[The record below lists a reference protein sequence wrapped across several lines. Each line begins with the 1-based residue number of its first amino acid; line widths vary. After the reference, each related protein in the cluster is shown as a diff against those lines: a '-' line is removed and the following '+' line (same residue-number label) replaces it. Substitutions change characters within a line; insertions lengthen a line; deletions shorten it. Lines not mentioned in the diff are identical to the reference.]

1 MEKGRT
7 SHPESIGAVQKNKLK
22 EKKDDNNGAC
32 SKYKKKRG
40 AMRKRMYFNKTVIII
55 LYIVD
60 VFESTF
66 KTCMCITITSGS

>member
-32 SKYKKKRG
+32 SKYKKK
-40 AMRKRMYFNKTVIII
+40 KRCYEKE
-55 LYIVD
+55 D
-60 VFESTF
+60 VF
-66 KTCMCITITSGS
+66 